1 VHCLQFTSDGEK
13 ARAVYAHYV
22 LATSVVGKGA
32 KKMSGGAM
40 APHRTITDHTSYT
53 NSNEGC
59 RIFIKQ
65 IALLSTIISAVVDG
79 E

>member
-1 VHCLQFTSDGEK
+1 MG
-13 ARAVYAHYV
+13 AN
-22 LATSVVGKGA
+22 KGA